1 MYVCVVRTIYRQTLY
16 ILCVGTGFTVL
27 LCAGAVR
34 RPGTQH
40 VWSASRKYDW
50 RKVENISFKENLC
63 DWLFYKHEKRYTQVN
78 YQI

>member
-1 MYVCVVRTIYRQTLY
+1 MLQ
-16 ILCVGTGFTVL
+16 
-27 LCAGAVR
+27 CAGAVR
-34 RPGTQH
+34 RPGAQH